1 MLILLFFGSAIL
13 FGWARTQIFLQY
25 EAARDLAPYI
35 GKERVVEGK
44 VINDPERRE
53 TSLHVYVNVSA
64 IDGQAAR
71 GRMLVTLP
79 REAKLSFGDWVKVAG
94 EIELPEAFE
103 TDTGRL
109 FDYPGYLRVRGA
121 SALMRYATLEDH
133 VQDGW
138 SLRGTLFALKHT
150 FENSLRRLL
159 PEPDVSLMEGILLG
173 ERRGVPEDLN
183 MALIVVGLIHIVVLS
198 GYNISVVAEQALRLF
213 GLFLSRRVAL
223 VVGAVAIVLFAIT
236 VGAGATVVR
245 ATVMGLIAILARVLG
260 RPAVA
265 MRALAVA
272 ALAMALWNP
281 LVVLYDP
288 SFILSVLATF
298 GLITLSPSV
307 EQKLPFVT
315 TRFGLRSIV
324 ASTIAVQI
332 YILPALLYMTGILSF
347 FALVANALVLPLV
360 PTVMLMGFAAG
371 VVGLI
376 HTALALPLAVVTH
389 LLLVWIL
396 WVVTTIA
403 HLPLSSTTVAA
414 FPAWVAALIYV
425 PLTIFA
431 VWQYQKSLRKIKTSG
446 VA

>member
-1 MLILLFFGSAIL
+1 MLVLLFFGSAIL

-25 EAARDLAPYI
+25 EAARDLSPYV
-35 GKERVVEGK
+35 GKEREVEGK

-53 TSLHVYVNVSA
+53 TSLHIYVYVSE
-64 IDGQAAR
+64 IDGGRAR
-71 GRMLVTLP
+71 GTILATLP
-79 REAKLSFGDWVKVAG
+79 REAQINFGDQVKVVG
-94 EIELPEAFE
+94 KLELPEVFE
-103 TDTGRL
+103 TNTGRL

-121 SALMRYATLEDH
+121 TALMYYASLEDR
-133 VQDGW
+133 VPGGW

-183 MALIVVGLIHIVVLS
+183 YALIVVGLIHIVVLS
-198 GYNISVVAEQALRLF
+198 GYNISVVAEQVLRLF
-213 GLFLSRRVAL
+213 NLFLSRRVAL
-223 VVGAVAIVLFAIT
+223 MVGAVAVVAFAIT

-260 RPAVA
+260 RPAA
-265 MRALAVA
+265 ALRALALA
-272 ALAMALWNP
+272 AGAMALWNP

-298 GLITLSPSV
+298 GLITLSPMV
-307 EQKLPFVT
+307 EKRIRFVPE
-315 TRFGLRSIV
+315 RFGLRSIV

-360 PTVMLMGFAAG
+360 PAVMLIGFLAG
-371 VVGLI
+371 IVGLV

-389 LLLVWIL
+389 LLLVWFIGVAT
-396 WVVTTIA
+396 VVA
-403 HLPLSSTTVAA
+403 GLPFSSATVVA
-414 FPAWVAALIYV
+414 FPAWVAVLVYV
-425 PLTIFA
+425 PLTLFA
-431 VWQYQKSLRKIKTSG
+431 IWQYQKSLRKMKSEG